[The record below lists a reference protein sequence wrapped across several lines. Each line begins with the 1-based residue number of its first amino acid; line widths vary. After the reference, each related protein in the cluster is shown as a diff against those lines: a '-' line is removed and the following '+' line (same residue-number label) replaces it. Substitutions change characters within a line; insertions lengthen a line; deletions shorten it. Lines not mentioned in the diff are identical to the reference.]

1 MARIELADNIAASA
15 AGVSL
20 FHHLD
25 GGKHIVKA
33 TVVLPGTTMNDMISM
48 LTLRTAQQYSRMMQ
62 SLLGDLVVGAITLH
76 TADATDESDSLSLH
90 WLTLQPP
97 HQRDVAPPPR
107 PQDYVYLQHTS
118 MIMGRLVS
126 LWHSITLPSMPPRA
140 HVDRGTF
147 HQSGFVVTP
156 HANGHI
162 TASFFLSVV
171 PTLLSPSTPLA
182 ALCHIASTCASRLL
196 STVATLSLP
205 SHLSILHLTP
215 STDQCHMMCQTQSKP
230 HDGIAPSR
238 QQAIACNTCQQR
250 PVYLSCASTKS
261 YNSSVNDHLCALCH
275 TTPTPLSP
283 PTPTHVT
290 TPSSIAGVH
299 SVSYR
304 HPPSCDSV
312 ASPASSSSSSSATSS
327 AAKSTSMWTPRH
339 TLSLASIPSVLYP
352 HIQKHANRLHVTPEL
367 EADMRDMG
375 QAAVDAL
382 LGAMQTPMLALTPP
396 SSPDS
401 HVVHDVELYEAN
413 TSHLYTVKAV
423 VTLPP
428 YNMLDVMALLDMR
441 TTSGFRQ
448 TMRTLLDGAFVDGA
462 VLHAAP
468 PSSPQSAESMTLNWL
483 AVQNS
488 KVHLPHRDYVFL
500 KYGNCYRRC
509 SRNRRPAVIPP
520 ESTAETPP
528 PNDMVAV
535 SVWESVDLAAC
546 GPLPNDLNILRLN
559 FRRCGY
565 VIESVAPR
573 SGGDFDGIRV
583 SFFMSEEVLSSRSVS
598 PLGKAW
604 VVRMAQSVERLR
616 QGLMEQYVREGR
628 RTDDAV
634 PRTVPSVA
642 RSSSRCHCCAKRFS
656 LLRRRH
662 PCQLCC
668 QIVCKRCLDK
678 QFQLDLCVACCVPT
692 SVSLIKYWTP

>member
-1 MARIELADNIAASA
+1 MACLSGPLVHLDDHVNTGSMTLDRHHPPTAIVSLDMERKMVKAARVRARALLQRDVPMARIELADNIAASA

-33 TVVLPGTTMNDMISM
+33 TVALPGTTMNDMITM
-48 LTLRTAQQYSRMMQ
+48 LTLRTAQHYHRMMQ

-76 TADATDESDSLSLH
+76 TAAATDESDESDSISLH

-118 MIMGRLVS
+118 MIVGQLVS
-126 LWHSITLPSMPPRA
+126 LWHSITLPSMPPRT

-171 PTLLSPSTPLA
+171 PTLLSPSTPLT
-182 ALCHIASTCASRLL
+182 AL
-196 STVATLSLP
+196 
-205 SHLSILHLTP
+205 
-215 STDQCHMMCQTQSKP
+215 
-230 HDGIAPSR
+230 
-238 QQAIACNTCQQR
+238 
-250 PVYLSCASTKS
+250 
-261 YNSSVNDHLCALCH
+261 
-275 TTPTPLSP
+275 
-283 PTPTHVT
+283 
-290 TPSSIAGVH
+290 
-299 SVSYR
+299 
-304 HPPSCDSV
+304 
-312 ASPASSSSSSSATSS
+312 PASSSSSSSATSS
-327 AAKSTSMWTPRH
+327 AAKPTTPRH

-401 HVVHDVELYEAN
+401 HVVHDVELYEDN

-520 ESTAETPP
+520 ESTAEAPP

-616 QGLMEQYVREGR
+616 HALMEQYVAEGR
-628 RTDDAV
+628 RTDDTV

-642 RSSSRCHCCAKRFS
+642 GSSSRCYCCTKRFS